1 MTQIRKLLVANRGE
15 IAVRVMRTARDMD
28 IATVAVY
35 SDPDAAAPHVAAA
48 DEAVRLPGATPAET
62 YLRGGVIIAA
72 ARLTGAD
79 AVHPGYGFLSENAGF
94 ARDCQ
99 QAGLTFVGPAAATI
113 AAMGS
118 KLGAK
123 DLMAQAGV
131 PVLPSAVLPGNGRDG
146 GEPDPEWLSATA
158 DRIGY
163 PVLVKADAG
172 GGGRGM
178 RLAHNYPELAD
189 AVISAQREAASAF
202 GDGTVFLE
210 KYVTDPR
217 HVEVQIFGDS
227 HGTVVHLFER
237 ECSIQRRYQK
247 IIEESPS
254 PAVDEA
260 LRAELGAAAVAA
272 GKAVSYTGAGT
283 AEFVL
288 DAAGKFYF
296 LEMNTRLQVEHPVT
310 ELVTGLD
317 LVRLQL
323 LVAGGEPL
331 PPEVMTATV
340 RGHAIEARLYAE
352 DPAAGFRPASGTL
365 HHFSV
370 PAGPGVRVDA
380 GVASGSEISTYYDP
394 MLAKVIG
401 YGATRDQARQRLA
414 RALAGARLHGVTTNR
429 GLLTAILREP
439 EFAAGRTDTGYL
451 TRHEPAA
458 LTQLDPAPALLA
470 RQLHALA
477 AALAGQAAR
486 RAAAPVLGGVP
497 SGWRNVPAGPQHAEF
512 TGSGEEIAVSYRF
525 QSGSLWAAVDGA
537 DLPGLVLWA
546 QAADRIDLEAGG
558 IRRVFE
564 VGSAGAAW
572 YIDSPLGSAALTEL
586 PRFPEPG
593 AAAAAGSLLAPMPG
607 TVVSVAVSAGD
618 QISAGDPVM
627 VLEAMKMEHTV
638 SAPHGGTV
646 TEVRAGPGQAVAMGA
661 VLAVV
666 QEPS

>member
-1 MTQIRKLLVANRGE
+1 MTGIRKLLVANRGE
-15 IAVRVMRTARDMD
+15 IAVRVMRTARDMG

-48 DEAVRLPGATPAET
+48 DEAVRLAGAAPGGT
-62 YLRGGVIIAA
+62 YLRGGAIIAA

-79 AVHPGYGFLSENAGF
+79 AVHPGYGFLAENAGF

-99 QAGLTFVGPAAATI
+99 QAGLTFVGPAPATI

-123 DLMAQAGV
+123 ELMAKAGV
-131 PVLPSAVLPGNGRDG
+131 PVLPSAVLPSDDL
-146 GEPDPEWLSATA
+146 DPGWLAATA

-178 RLAHNYPELAD
+178 RLAHSYPELAG
-189 AVISAQREAASAF
+189 AVASAQREAASAF

-237 ECSIQRRYQK
+237 ECSVQRRYQK

-288 DAAGKFYF
+288 DAGGTFYF

-323 LVAGGEPL
+323 LVAAGEPL
-331 PPEVMTATV
+331 PPEVMTASV

-380 GVASGSEISTYYDP
+380 GVADGSEISTYYDP

-429 GLLTAILREP
+429 ELLTAILREP

-458 LTQLDPAPALLA
+458 LTRPDAATALAA

-486 RAAAPVLGGVP
+486 RAAAPVLGSVP

-512 TGSGEEIAVSYRF
+512 WDGEEEVVVSYRF
-525 QSGSLWAAVDGA
+525 RGSSLWAAVDGTE
-537 DLPGLVLWA
+537 LPGLVLWS

-564 VGSAGAAW
+564 IGSAGPAR
-572 YIDSPLGSAALTEL
+572 YVDSPLGSSTLTEQ

-593 AAAAAGSLLAPMPG
+593 STTAAGSLLAPMPG

-618 QISAGDPVM
+618 QVSAGDPVM

-638 SAPHGGTV
+638 AAPHAGTV
-646 TEVRAGPGQAVAMGA
+646 TEVRATPGQAVGMGA